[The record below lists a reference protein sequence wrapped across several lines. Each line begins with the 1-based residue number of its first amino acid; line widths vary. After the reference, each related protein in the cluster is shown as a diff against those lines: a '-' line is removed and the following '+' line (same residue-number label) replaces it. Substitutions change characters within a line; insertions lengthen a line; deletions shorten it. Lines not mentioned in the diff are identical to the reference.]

1 MTLSQETSQAPASSD
16 STAVALDKVTFS
28 YGRNSAPVI
37 DIPHWHVNAKEHVF
51 VSGASGSGKST
62 LLNLITGTLIPQQGT
77 VTLCGKPF
85 SAVSARK
92 RDKLRATH
100 IGVVFQQFNLI
111 SYLTVSQNIAAAAYF
126 ADNPSN
132 DIDARIRQLLAALK
146 LPESILRAKASE
158 LSVGQQ
164 QRVAIA
170 RALVNEPEL
179 LVVDEPTSALDA
191 NARDTFMSLLREN
204 ARDSALIFVSHDA
217 GLASHFDKHTDIASL
232 NQAGATV

>member
-1 MTLSQETSQAPASSD
+1 MLLSQKTSESAA
-16 STAVALDKVTFS
+16 AVANPAVVLDKVTFR
-28 YGRNSAPVI
+28 YGRDSAPVI
-37 DIPHWHVNAKEHVF
+37 DIPNWKVNAKEHVF

-62 LLNLITGTLIPQQGT
+62 LLNLITGTLVPQQGT

-126 ADNPSN
+126 ADNHTGELHL
-132 DIDARIRQLLAALK
+132 RIQRLLAALQ
-146 LPESILRAKASE
+146 LPDTILHAKASA

-170 RALVNEPEL
+170 RALINKPEL

-191 NARDTFMSLLREN
+191 SARDTFMSLLREN
-204 ARDSALIFVSHDA
+204 ARDSALVFVSHDA
-217 GLASHFDKHTDIASL
+217 GLAAHFDKHTDLSSINRTRAS
-232 NQAGATV
+232 A